1 MSKLERVKELLN
13 ERGVEWRDYGVFTFW
28 VGAGGILWY
37 AMEEIDGDELEVN
50 TNEIYGKSPEYIVE
64 ATLGPTIVHCR
75 DCKHACE
82 IAGGGLACTFRSQ
95 MMHETTAD
103 AFCSD
108 GEREE
113 EK

>member
-1 MSKLERVKELLN
+1 MLEA
-13 ERGVEWRDYGVFTFW
+13 RGVDYWCAQQTTFFNGANDSECMAYEYGVDAKLAFKVFN
-28 VGAGGILWY
+28 AQ
-37 AMEEIDGDELEVN
+37 
-50 TNEIYGKSPEYIVE
+50 PEQAIA
-64 ATLGPTIVHCR
+64 ATLGPAIVRCR

-113 EK
+113 G